1 MDYFPKSTKHD
12 FTLKQLASSDEKS
25 ITEWHKLLQS
35 ELGYAQTLLDLKK
48 KHHESPLGK
57 SIVIAALNENGDL
70 MAVNSFF
77 RMPSALKTGRQ
88 IWQPGDTVTAPAA
101 RGKGLFAQIT
111 EKLLHTIPHE
121 DLVIGFPNS
130 NSLKP
135 YQKLGWP
142 VLMETNTVRGF
153 GWRPYNR
160 MDIEALCS
168 RFGTSDARLIAYIR
182 HRFSR
187 AEYSFSAHSEY
198 FFIHRSQLC
207 GVFSRHGAETSKAPI
222 PLGYRVVLTD
232 SHDRVMM
239 PRYSRPSGH
248 VIGRPGQ
255 TREQTLDVL
264 NQISPL
270 AFLDT
275 L

>member
-1 MDYFPKSTKHD
+1 MNIDTATSDDNFNLNKLSII
-12 FTLKQLASSDEKS
+12 DEKN
-25 ITEWHKLLQS
+25 IIEWHQLLQS
-35 ELGYAQTLLDLKK
+35 ELGYSQTSYELRK
-48 KHHESPLGK
+48 KHFESPLGE
-57 SIVIAALNENGDL
+57 SIVIFALDGTGNL
-70 MAVNSFF
+70 VAVNSLF
-77 RMPSALKTGRQ
+77 RMPVDLKTGRR

-101 RGKGLFAQIT
+101 RGKGLFAKIT
-111 EKLLHTIPHE
+111 EKLLNAIAAE

-142 VLMETNTVRGF
+142 VLMETNTVRCF
-153 GWRPYNR
+153 GWRPYNS
-160 MDIEALCS
+160 MGIEVLCS
-168 RFGTSDARLIAYIR
+168 RFGTSDASLIAYIR
-182 HRFSR
+182 HRFNRS
-187 AEYSFSAHSEY
+187 EYSFSAHPEY
-198 FFIHRSQLC
+198 FFVHRGHLC
-207 GVFSRHGAETSKAPI
+207 GVFSRHGAQTSKAPI

-232 SHDRVMM
+232 SQDRNMM

-255 TREQTLDVL
+255 TREQTLNVL